1 MSRAQ
6 IAAAAARLPPALSP
20 PIASRLGIDADLP
33 AVGSDP
39 FQAGDDV
46 VERAGKGRLGGE
58 PIVDGEDRDAG
69 LDRELRAEHVV
80 AVEIAEHPAAA
91 MGEDQARQLGIGQ
104 RRDRAVD
111 PHLDRSGRA
120 RDAAVDDGD
129 AVGPRTLRAG
139 AGREILLARRFGRER
154 DPRRPVGRRH
164 EVQESLGFGIECHER
179 HSNSPRP
186 CFVTRR
192 MLRCG
197 MTFEPDPAVP
207 PPPRPSRWSRAWTGM
222 RAWRPGRGT
231 AAAAGGARLVWRWG
245 WRLLLV
251 VLILY
256 YPLGAMIV
264 QSIDDDPQFQ
274 PRSVAPGESRAV
286 ATAADLV
293 TREVDI
299 NTWTPMMPF
308 FTPAGILDNMP
319 NFQRGI
325 MAALGRFSTELMDQL
340 GRTRG
345 SSQTDRDLEQA
356 RGFLNEQPNVWI
368 WQPTV
373 SIWPSA
379 TSAQKYR
386 AGRDKLMA
394 YNKRLASGQ
403 AVFERRADNLQ
414 ALIDRIANDHG
425 SDSAAIDQHIIE
437 QAGNLFD
444 RAVRRHLL
452 FQQGPALR
460 QLPAAARARQR
471 LRGHHPRAGPDQR
484 LERHGGDLPHR
495 LAARSLGRVERLARR
510 VPDPQPSR
518 RAGLLPAA
526 GAHPVARAQRHP
538 AEVRA
543 AAWRSTCPLPNSR

>member
-1 MSRAQ
+1 
-6 IAAAAARLPPALSP
+6 
-20 PIASRLGIDADLP
+20 
-33 AVGSDP
+33 
-39 FQAGDDV
+39 
-46 VERAGKGRLGGE
+46 
-58 PIVDGEDRDAG
+58 
-69 LDRELRAEHVV
+69 
-80 AVEIAEHPAAA
+80 
-91 MGEDQARQLGIGQ
+91 
-104 RRDRAVD
+104 
-111 PHLDRSGRA
+111 
-120 RDAAVDDGD
+120 
-129 AVGPRTLRAG
+129 
-139 AGREILLARRFGRER
+139 
-154 DPRRPVGRRH
+154 
-164 EVQESLGFGIECHER
+164 
-179 HSNSPRP
+179 
-186 CFVTRR
+186 
-192 MLRCG
+192 
-197 MTFEPDPAVP
+197 
-207 PPPRPSRWSRAWTGM
+207 M
-222 RAWRPGRGT
+222 RAWRTGRGT
-231 AAAAGGARLVWRWG
+231 TVAAGGLRLVWRWG

-251 VLILY
+251 ALILY
-256 YPLGAMIV
+256 YPLGAMV
-264 QSIDDDPQFQ
+264 VESIDDDPQFQ

-308 FTPAGILDNMP
+308 FTPSGILDNMP

-394 YNKRLASGQ
+394 YNTRLASGQ

-444 RAVRRHLL
+444 RQCDDIFYFNKGRLYANFLLLRALGSDFEGVIRERGLTNAWNGTVETFRIASQLDPWVVWNGWPDAFLIPNHLAA
-452 FQQGPALR
+452 QGFYL
-460 QLPAAARARQR
+460 LRARTQ
-471 LRGHHPRAGPDQR
+471 LRE
-484 LERHGGDLPHR
+484 L
-495 LAARSLGRVERLARR
+495 SVI
-510 VPDPQPSR
+510 
-518 RAGLLPAA
+518 LLK
-526 GAHPVARAQRHP
+526 
-538 AEVRA
+538 
-543 AAWRSTCPLPNSR
+543 